1 MKKIILLLLVIW
13 GGMCAFA
20 NNHALLKRLDTMLDS
35 AAMLQQKK
43 QIKLDLIKKNSE
55 NAADVYSRLYF
66 LDDIYEEY
74 HAYQFDS
81 AMVYVN
87 KLISLADEVGD
98 SYYRTLGRI
107 NKAELLAMGSLYP
120 EALSVLDEIE
130 GLDAMKDDMRFKYYF
145 IYFKVYQLWANYCE
159 DNTYAPAYYQR
170 AVESLGKAYAYL
182 KPQNPYYDYF
192 MGEYYVFVKPNQKK
206 SLEYY
211 LKSLRQLS
219 EENRYYAMTA
229 FAIANNYSAQGQWDK
244 YEEYIVKAAI
254 SDLKS
259 CTRETMAMQELAM
272 YLYEH
277 DADNIMRAERYINYT
292 LEDAR
297 AFHNRLRIMEI
308 SKKLPQI
315 VSAYHATVTSQNHYL
330 RIGLLSISL
339 LVVVLLVLA
348 YFFFKQNKQLSANKV
363 ELSHSNGMLSKLN
376 DKLMQLNGKL
386 LNTNTRREQLA
397 KLYIDLCAQ
406 YIDKLGKFEVLVQR
420 KIRANQIKDLLSM
433 ASSTRLSEEDAA
445 TFMNRFD
452 HAFLNLY
459 PSFVSELNEL
469 LKEDEQVV
477 VKQANALN
485 TQLRIFALMRLG
497 VMESSE
503 IAALLFYTPRTIYNY
518 RSSFKSKAKRPE
530 TFEEDVTKLC
540 TVIHEVQ
547 KE

>member
-1 MKKIILLLLVIW
+1 MKKIILLLLVMW
-13 GGMCAFA
+13 GGVGTFA
-20 NNHALLKRLDTMLDS
+20 NDHALLKRLDTMLDS
-35 AAMLQQKK
+35 ASMLQQKK
-43 QIKLDLIKKNSE
+43 QIKLDLLKKNSG

-120 EALSVLDEIE
+120 EALSVLGEIQ
-130 GLDAMKDDMRFKYYF
+130 GLDAMKDDMHFKYYF
-145 IYFKVYQLWANYCE
+145 IYFKVYQLWASYCE
-159 DNTYAPAYYQR
+159 DKTYAPIYYQH

-192 MGEYYVFVKPNQKK
+192 MGEYYVFVKPDKKK

-211 LKSLRQLS
+211 LRSLRQLS
-219 EENRYYAMTA
+219 EENRYYAMTS

-244 YEEYIVKAAI
+244 YEEYIIKAAI

-259 CTRETMAMQELAM
+259 CTRETMAMQELAV

-277 DADNIMRAERYINYT
+277 DADNLMRAERYINYT

-308 SKKLPQI
+308 SKKLPYI
-315 VSAYHATVTSQNHYL
+315 VSAYHATVTTQNRYL
-330 RIGLLSISL
+330 RIGLVSISL
-339 LVVVLLVLA
+339 LLLVLLVLA
-348 YFFFKQNKQLSANKV
+348 YFFFKQNKQLSAKKV
-363 ELSHSNGMLSKLN
+363 ELSHSNGLLSSLN
-376 DKLMQLNGKL
+376 GQLTQLNGKL

-420 KIRANQIKDLLSM
+420 KIRANQIQDLLSV

-459 PSFVSELNEL
+459 PSFVGELNGL
-469 LKEDEQVV
+469 LKEDEQVT
-477 VKQANALN
+477 VKQPNALN

-518 RSSFKSKAKRPE
+518 RSSFKSKAKKPE

-540 TVIHEVQ
+540 AVLG
-547 KE
+547 